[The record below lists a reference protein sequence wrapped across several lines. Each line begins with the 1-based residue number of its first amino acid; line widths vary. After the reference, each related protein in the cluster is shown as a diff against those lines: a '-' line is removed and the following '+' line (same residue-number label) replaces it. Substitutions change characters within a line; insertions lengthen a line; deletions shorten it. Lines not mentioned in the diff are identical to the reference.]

1 MTAAEETGPEPIRVL
16 LADDLILFRRAI
28 AQLIGGEH
36 DLEVVGQAS
45 NGLLAAE
52 AALRL
57 RPDVVVLDVE
67 MPVMNGIEAARR
79 ILAELPDTHVIM
91 LTVSE
96 DDEHLLEA
104 VRLGVHGYL
113 LKDLD
118 PDELFDMIR
127 AAMRNENPVSPA
139 LVGRLL
145 AAVRSGT
152 PAPRPTRPDPDE
164 PALSLRELDVLR
176 LVADGLSNKEIGVRL
191 SITEGTVKNH
201 VHNALA
207 KLNMDNRIQAATYVV
222 RNGIGLKRPR

>member
-1 MTAAEETGPEPIRVL
+1 MTAPDPIRVL

-28 AQLIGGEH
+28 AQLIEEEA

-45 NGLLAAE
+45 NGLLAVE
-52 AALRL
+52 AALAL
-57 RPDVVVLDVE
+57 KPDVAVLDVE
-67 MPVMNGIEAARR
+67 MPVMDGIEAARR
-79 ILAELPDTHVIM
+79 ILAALPETRVVM

-96 DDEHLLEA
+96 DDDHLLEA

-113 LKDLD
+113 LKDLA
-118 PDELFDMIR
+118 PAELFDLIR

-145 AAVRSGT
+145 AAVRAGT
-152 PAPRPTRPDPDE
+152 PPPRPERADAE
-164 PALSLRELDVLR
+164 GPALSQRELDVLR

-207 KLNMDNRIQAATYVV
+207 KLDMDNRIQAATYVV
-222 RNGIGLKRPR
+222 RHGIGLPRRP